1 MRFCLR
7 VWAVTALWLVMFST
21 GTAHADVPRTADGN
35 AVMAGSGD
43 APAQLEIFC
52 EPQCPHCA
60 ELEST
65 YGDRV
70 AGDLASGRLAVTY
83 RWLTFLDDKHHNDV
97 SARVTNAL
105 FLAADPSTS
114 PTAYQAFVQDLY
126 RHQSQ
131 DGPNNNDIA
140 AMARES
146 GIPRGGGRPDR
157 CRRVCG
163 RYRRAQRRQQS
174 TTRSGEPGKPWHP
187 NGLRPQGEQ
196 ARRHSRPGLAGRLV
210 QLTVQPFVHQRKT
223 PQRGRGDQPAG
234 HRDGSGPG
242 TMASLA
248 LRCCTRTRLG
258 LSLSYST

>member
-7 VWAVTALWLVMFST
+7 VWVATALWMVMFSA
-21 GTAHADVPRTADGN
+21 GAVHADVPRTADGN
-35 AVMAGSGD
+35 GVLAGPGD

-70 AGDLASGRLAVTY
+70 AGDLASGRLAITY

-105 FLAADPSTS
+105 FLAADPPTWATS
-114 PTAYQAFVQDLY
+114 PVAYQAFVQDLY
-126 RHQSQ
+126 RHQSH

-146 GIPRGGGRPDR
+146 GIPEGVADQIDAGEYAVDTAA
-157 CRRVCG
+157 VNDAN
-163 RYRRAQRRQQS
+163 RARLEQVNP
-174 TTRSGEPGKPWHP
+174 ENPGTPTVYDLKA
-187 NGLRPQGEQ
+187 N
-196 ARRHSRPGLAGRLV
+196 RLV
-210 QLTVQPFVHQRKT
+210 DLQ
-223 PQRGRGDQPAG
+223 D
-234 HRDGSGPG
+234 PG
-242 TMASLA
+242 WLDA
-248 LRCCTRTRLG
+248 L
-258 LSLSYST
+258 SS